1 MTNLTRTAAVAT
13 VLLATGITAARFP
26 VSAQAASN
34 DEILPAL
41 LIEMKGLRAAME
53 QMASGGSQAQ
63 IVVGRLQVQEHRV
76 TSLVDRLDSVHDNL
90 NSARNELDMTSRSLQ
105 AFERNDA
112 PSGLSQ
118 AERDEQLALMK
129 SQVVAAKGR
138 VDQLVA
144 EETRLTA
151 DVGTEQDR
159 WMAINQ
165 RLDDLE
171 RSLAKR

>member
-1 MTNLTRTAAVAT
+1 MINGTRTAVFTT
-13 VLLATGITAARFP
+13 VLLATGITAARSP
-26 VSAQAASN
+26 ASAQAAST
-34 DEILPAL
+34 DEMLPAL
-41 LIEMKGLRAAME
+41 LVEVKGLRAAME

-76 TSLVDRLDSVHDNL
+76 TSLIDRLDAVHDSL
-90 NSARNELDMTSRSLQ
+90 DSARSELDMASRSLQ
-105 AFERNDA
+105 AYERNDA
-112 PSGLSQ
+112 LTGLSQ
-118 AERDEQLALMK
+118 ADRADELSLMK
-129 SQVVAAKGR
+129 SQIAAARQR
-138 VDQLVA
+138 VDKLVA